1 MSQWNFLQANIFLSP
16 KGNLDFKQSSL
27 PTRGRMNGK
36 CHEEHQQ
43 SGFSH
48 NPWEEKLF
56 EQIDYENV
64 SEI

>member
-1 MSQWNFLQANIFLSP
+1 
-16 KGNLDFKQSSL
+16 
-27 PTRGRMNGK
+27 MNGK

-48 NPWEEKLF
+48 NSWEEKLF